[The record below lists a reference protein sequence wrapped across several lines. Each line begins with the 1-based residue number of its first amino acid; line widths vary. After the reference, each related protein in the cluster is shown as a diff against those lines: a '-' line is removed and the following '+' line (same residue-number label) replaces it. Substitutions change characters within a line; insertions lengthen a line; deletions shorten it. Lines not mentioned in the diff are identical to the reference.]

1 FGLTSAQV
9 FSHTDLIT
17 DSECFYT
24 SILELL
30 GNPKEKEEV
39 DQLLGWWNRQIFP
52 LYADLEHVPSQN
64 SALARIRQ
72 KHQEWRA
79 ASATIGASD

>member
-1 FGLTSAQV
+1 FGLTSTQV

-17 DSECFYT
+17 DSERFYT

-30 GNPKEKEEV
+30 GDPEEKEEV

-64 SALARIRQ
+64 SVLTQIRQ
-72 KHQEWRA
+72 KRQEWRA
-79 ASATIGASD
+79 ASATMGASD